1 MKPFPQKPTGRLDT
15 DQGGSKPMFEK
26 LYPLSSDLI
35 RGKNAP
41 AFSPVQADP
50 IALHLQGGFSPDKA
64 PQ

>member
-1 MKPFPQKPTGRLDT
+1 
-15 DQGGSKPMFEK
+15 MFEK